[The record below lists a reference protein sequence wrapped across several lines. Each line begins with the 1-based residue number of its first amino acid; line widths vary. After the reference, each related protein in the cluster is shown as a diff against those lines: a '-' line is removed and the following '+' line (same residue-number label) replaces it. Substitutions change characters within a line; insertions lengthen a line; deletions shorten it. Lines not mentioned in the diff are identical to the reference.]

1 MQQEKNNREDFLAYL
16 LPSIATATVATLGV
30 FVVPIAVAAL
40 PVALPVFAT
49 ASLMSTT
56 LANENM
62 NNERNSTNCRKV
74 VSLRRHDDPLTDFM
88 RNLIPF

>member
-1 MQQEKNNREDFLAYL
+1 MQKEKNKREDFLAYL

-30 FVVPIAVAAL
+30 FVVPLAVGVL
-40 PVALPVFAT
+40 PVALPVFVT

-62 NNERNSTNCRKV
+62 NDERNSTNCRKV
-74 VSLRRHDDPLTDFM
+74 VSLRRRDDPLTDFM